1 MKLITKSPKQIELEE
16 KEFKFYNDVQ
26 DDYLLLWYKAKLE
39 EYTKEQL
46 YWDPEFQAMKK
57 VMKKRKLKL

>member
-1 MKLITKSPKQIELEE
+1 MKIITKSPKQIELEE

-26 DDYLLLWYKAKLE
+26 DDYLLIRYKEKLE
-39 EYTKEQL
+39 GYTKEQL

>member
-26 DDYLLLWYKAKLE
+26 DDYLLIWYKEKLE
-39 EYTKEQL
+39 SYTKEQL
-46 YWDPEFQAMKK
+46 YWDPEFQAIKK

>member
-26 DDYLLLWYKAKLE
+26 DDYLLIWYKEKLE

>member
-26 DDYLLLWYKAKLE
+26 DDYLLIWYKEKLE
-39 EYTKEQL
+39 GYTKEQL
-46 YWDPEFQAMKK
+46 YWDPEFQAIKK